1 MRRNQENAAEEE
13 EEEDHGESGSDHAPQ
28 DKQVGSGE
36 LGHGENKLSTTDHL
50 EGAISLSDKVLMMT
64 YINPCLGQNDDM
76 DIDKNSPT
84 GSFRGTDPLPF
95 QQ

>member
-1 MRRNQENAAEEE
+1 MRRNQGNTAEEE

-36 LGHGENKLSTTDHL
+36 SGHGENEPSTTDHL
-50 EGAISLSDKVLMMT
+50 EGAISLSDKVLTMI

-76 DIDKNSPT
+76 DIDENSPT
-84 GSFRGTDPLPF
+84 GSFGGTDPPPF
-95 QQ
+95 RQ